1 MPAYKIMIM
10 GASYGSLLASKM
22 LFGGH
27 SVHLICLPAEADLI
41 NAEGF
46 RVRLPVKGRKDQIE
60 LDSRKLPGKV
70 TAGGAAGVNPKD
82 YDLIGLAMQEPQYR
96 SPGVRELLDAVATSR
111 VPCMSIMNMPPL
123 PYVKRI
129 PGLDYDAL
137 KPAYTDP
144 TVWDNFDPGALTLC
158 SPDPQAIRPP
168 EEKVNVLQVTL
179 PTNFKVAK
187 SRVPTMSIMNMP
199 PLPYVK
205 RIPGLDYE
213 ALKPAY
219 TDPTVWDNFDPAL
232 LTLCS
237 PDPQAIRPPDE
248 KVNVLMVTLPTNF
261 KVAKFDNEKGNTILR
276 QLEQEIDAVRY
287 DPGDGA
293 KIELPVKL
301 RVHDSI
307 FVPLAKWS
315 MLLAGNYRC
324 VTEDGMR
331 TAQEAVHSDI
341 ETSRSVYNFVFDL
354 CVKLGASPAD
364 LVPFEKYAAAAQSLV
379 RPASAARALQ
389 NGVPNIERAD
399 KLVQLIAKQKGLSHP
414 AIDAQVALVDRR
426 LDQNRKKAAA

>member
-1 MPAYKIMIM
+1 MPAYNILIL
-10 GASYGSLLASKM
+10 GAAYGSLLASKM

-27 SVHLICLPAEADLI
+27 KIHHVCLPAEADLI

-46 RVRLPVKGRKDQIE
+46 KVKLPIRGRAEPVLLESQ
-60 LDSRKLPGKV
+60 KLPGKV

-82 YDLIGLAMQEPQYR
+82 YDLVGLAMQEPQYR
-96 SPGVRELLDAVATSR
+96 SPGVRELLDAVAKSK

-129 PGLDYDAL
+129 PGLNYDAL

-144 TVWDNFDPGALTLC
+144 TVWDNFDPA
-158 SPDPQAIRPP
+158 S
-168 EEKVNVLQVTL
+168 
-179 PTNFKVAK
+179 
-187 SRVPTMSIMNMP
+187 
-199 PLPYVK
+199 
-205 RIPGLDYE
+205 
-213 ALKPAY
+213 
-219 TDPTVWDNFDPAL
+219 

-261 KVAKFDNEKGNTILR
+261 KVAKFDNEKGNGILR
-276 QLEQEIDAVRY
+276 DLEKDIDAVRF
-287 DPGDGA
+287 DPGDGV

-301 RVHDSI
+301 RVRDSL

-324 VTEDGMR
+324 ITKDGMR
-331 TAQEAVHSDI
+331 TAQEAVHSNLA
-341 ETSRSVYNFVFDL
+341 ESKSVYDFVFDL
-354 CVKLGASPAD
+354 CVKLGASPSD
-364 LVPFEKYAAAAQSLV
+364 LVPFEKYAAAAQSLS

-389 NGVPNIERAD
+389 NGAPNIERAD
-399 KLVQLIAKQKGLSHP
+399 KLVQLIALQKGLRHP
-414 AIDAQVALVDRR
+414 AIDAQVELVDERLATNRR
-426 LDQNRKKAAA
+426 K

>member
-1 MPAYKIMIM
+1 MPYNILIL
-10 GASYGSLLASKM
+10 GAAYGSLLASKM

-27 SVHLICLPAEADLI
+27 YVNHVCLPAEADLI
-41 NAEGF
+41 NTEGF
-46 RVRLPVKGRKDQIE
+46 RVRLPVKGRKDPVV
-60 LDSRKLPGKV
+60 LDTRNLPGKV
-70 TAGGAAGVNPKD
+70 SAAAPKEVNPKD

-96 SPGVRELLDAVATSR
+96 SPGVRELLDAVA
-111 VPCMSIMNMPPL
+111 
-123 PYVKRI
+123 
-129 PGLDYDAL
+129 
-137 KPAYTDP
+137 
-144 TVWDNFDPGALTLC
+144 
-158 SPDPQAIRPP
+158 
-168 EEKVNVLQVTL
+168 
-179 PTNFKVAK
+179 K
-187 SRVPTMSIMNMP
+187 SGVPTMSIMNMP

-219 TDPTVWDNFDPAL
+219 TDPSVWDNFDPAN

-261 KVAKFDNEKGNTILR
+261 KVAKFDNEKGNVILR
-276 QLEQEIDAVRY
+276 QLEKEIDAIRF
-287 DPGDGA
+287 DPGDGTR
-293 KIELPVKL
+293 IELPVKL
-301 RVHDSI
+301 RVHDSL

-354 CVKLGASPAD
+354 CVKLGANPSD

-389 NGVPNIERAD
+389 NGAPNIERAD

-426 LDQNRKKAAA
+426 LEANRKKAAA